1 MLREVCLYGEF
12 LQVGT
17 RALGKRVS
25 VWPGVA
31 APPSPGLAERER
43 CPLAALIGEQWCL

>member
-1 MLREVCLYGEF
+1 MVNSYKWERELS
-12 LQVGT
+12 
-17 RALGKRVS
+17 GKHVS

-43 CPLAALIGEQWCL
+43 SPLAALIGEQWCL